1 MKEIWKDIE
10 GYEGLYQ
17 VSSWG
22 RVRSLDRY
30 VSAKCGGSRLV
41 KGIIIKEYDNGL
53 GYKLVALCR
62 DNKPKYA
69 YVHRLVAA
77 AFVANP
83 EGYDEIN
90 HIDEDKGNNVPE
102 NLEWCSHKYNM
113 NYGNRM
119 EKVIEKHL
127 SSGRWNPELVG
138 LSKEEYKRSY
148 SRMYYAAHK
157 EEIKEYNRSYSR
169 MYYEA
174 HKEEI
179 KERNRRYKEEKK
191 EEKMKEKMKEKM
203 LKDGGTEKVENT
215 RKKIVDPKEYHK
227 EYNHK
232 WYQENKEKR
241 REYMREYLRSRR
253 KKKD

>member
-1 MKEIWKDIE
+1 MILEGFLTLTGGNMKEIWKDID

-41 KGIIIKEYDNGL
+41 KGIIIKDYDNGL
-53 GYKLVALCR
+53 GYKLVHLCK

-138 LSKEEYKRSY
+138 LSKEEHNRIC
-148 SRMYYAAHK
+148 SRMYYKEHK
-157 EEIKEYNRSYSR
+157 DDRK

-179 KERNRRYKEEKK
+179 KEKNRRYR
-191 EEKMKEKMKEKM
+191 EKMKEEKM
-203 LKDGGTEKVENT
+203 LKDGCTEKRE
-215 RKKIVDPKEYHK
+215 KIADLKEYHK

-241 REYMREYLRSRR
+241 RMYMREYQRR
-253 KKKD
+253 MKKKD

>member
-53 GYKLVALCR
+53 GYKLVHLCK

-138 LSKEEYKRSY
+138 LSKEEYNRSY

-157 EEIKEYNRSYSR
+157 EDRK

-174 HKEEI
+174 HKEKM
-179 KERNRRYKEEKK
+179 KEKNRRYKEKMK
-191 EEKMKEKMKEKM
+191 EEKMRYKEKMNEEKM
-203 LKDGGTEKVENT
+203 KDEGTEKVKNT

-241 REYMREYLRSRR
+241 REYMREYLRKRR
-253 KKKD
+253 KKD